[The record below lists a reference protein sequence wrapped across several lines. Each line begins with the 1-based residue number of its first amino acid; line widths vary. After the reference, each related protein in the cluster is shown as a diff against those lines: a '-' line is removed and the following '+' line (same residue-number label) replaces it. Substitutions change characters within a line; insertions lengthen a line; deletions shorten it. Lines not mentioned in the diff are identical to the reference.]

1 MSIGIGI
8 FLLTFG
14 GLFNFG
20 EFDMWYLPLVMVGLA
35 VTGIGLFVWWRQDMS
50 FDASYEPIATGTPFK
65 HIQVRKVGMWVFLM
79 SEMMIF
85 SSLFSTYMRYRQGIP
100 RCDTVF

>member
-79 SEMMIF
+79 SQNMIIRTQF
-85 SSLFSTYMRYRQGIP
+85 SKKMPYRQGIP
-100 RCDTVF
+100 T